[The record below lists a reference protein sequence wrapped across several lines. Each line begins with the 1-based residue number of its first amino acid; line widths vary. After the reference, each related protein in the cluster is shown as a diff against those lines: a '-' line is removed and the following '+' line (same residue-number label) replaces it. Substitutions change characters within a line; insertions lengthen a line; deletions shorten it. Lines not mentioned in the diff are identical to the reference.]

1 MANPTQRVLF
11 LSTGNAVR
19 SIFAEYLLNSKKIG
33 MGRFNAFS
41 AGSQPTGV
49 VHPYV
54 IQILENHYKIDAH
67 DVRSKSWD
75 EFRNRSFDMIITL
88 CDRASESCRLF
99 PGQPKIASWNIPKPD
114 HDMRANVDTVIK
126 FKEVAQQI
134 QTRIQLLCSFP
145 LEKLTHLKTDRNT
158 DDRVW
163 AV

>member
-1 MANPTQRVLF
+1 MAANPMQQVLF

-19 SIFAEYLLNSKKIG
+19 SIFAEYLLKKIG
-33 MGRFNAFS
+33 MGRFKAFS

-67 DVRSKSWD
+67 EARSKSWD
-75 EFRNRSFDMIITL
+75 EFRNAQMDMIITV
-88 CDRASESCRLF
+88 CDRARESCALF
-99 PGQPKIASWNIPKPD
+99 PGQPEIANWNIPNPYD
-114 HDMRANVDTVIK
+114 DTRSNVDLFIK

-145 LEKLTHLKTDRNT
+145 VEKLTHLRTEPRTRRK
-158 DDRVW
+158 
-163 AV
+163 

>member
-1 MANPTQRVLF
+1 MAANPIQQVLF

-19 SIFAEYLLNSKKIG
+19 SIFAEYLLKKIG
-33 MGRFNAFS
+33 MGRFKAFS

-67 DVRSKSWD
+67 EARSKSWD
-75 EFRNRSFDMIITL
+75 EFRNAQMDMIITV
-88 CDRASESCRLF
+88 CDRARESCALF
-99 PGQPKIASWNIPKPD
+99 PGQPEIANWNIPNPYD
-114 HDMRANVDTVIK
+114 DRRSNVDLLIK

-145 LEKLTHLKTDRNT
+145 AEKLTHLRTVPRTKRK
-158 DDRVW
+158 
-163 AV
+163 

>member
-1 MANPTQRVLF
+1 MAANPMQQVLF

-19 SIFAEYLLNSKKIG
+19 SIFAEYLLKKIG
-33 MGRFNAFS
+33 MGRFKAFS

-67 DVRSKSWD
+67 EARSKSWD
-75 EFRNRSFDMIITL
+75 EFRNAQMDMIITV
-88 CDRASESCRLF
+88 CDRARESCALF
-99 PGQPKIASWNIPKPD
+99 PGQPEIANWNIPNPYD
-114 HDMRANVDTVIK
+114 DTRSNVDLFIK

-145 LEKLTHLKTDRNT
+145 AEKLTHLRTEPRTRRK
-158 DDRVW
+158 
-163 AV
+163 

>member
-1 MANPTQRVLF
+1 MAANPIQQVLF

-19 SIFAEYLLNSKKIG
+19 SIFAEYLLKKIG
-33 MGRFNAFS
+33 MGRFKAFS

-67 DVRSKSWD
+67 EARSKSWD
-75 EFRNRSFDMIITL
+75 EFRNAQMDMIITV
-88 CDRASESCRLF
+88 CDRARESCALF
-99 PGQPKIASWNIPKPD
+99 PGQPEIANWNIPNPYD
-114 HDMRANVDTVIK
+114 DTRSNVDLFIK

-145 LEKLTHLKTDRNT
+145 VEKLTHLRTEPRTRRK
-158 DDRVW
+158 
-163 AV
+163 